1 MVVNEYG
8 SPTDPAVILL
18 APMMVSGSDLYELM
32 SPHFSG
38 TYYFIAPDQGGHG
51 KAGSYKN
58 ADDEY
63 RQLKAWL
70 LDNGIQKIEFLFAAS
85 LGVAVA
91 WKLFS
96 DPAFEVRRAW
106 FDGVALTFSA
116 TALISKPLTH
126 STFMTSSHK
135 TPIFTFECFRRLEFR
150 AQLLLFLYNHAI
162 FEQGTKTA

>member
-58 ADDEY
+58 ADVALGAGLGIWGEIN
-63 RQLKAWL
+63 L
-70 LDNGIQKIEFLFAAS
+70 LLMDPVIHQNGIATAS
-85 LGVAVA
+85 L
-91 WKLFS
+91 
-96 DPAFEVRRAW
+96 
-106 FDGVALTFSA
+106 
-116 TALISKPLTH
+116 
-126 STFMTSSHK
+126 
-135 TPIFTFECFRRLEFR
+135 
-150 AQLLLFLYNHAI
+150 
-162 FEQGTKTA
+162 

>member
-70 LDNGIQKIEFLFAAS
+70 LDNGIQKPKKGIGKNPCGSITEP
-85 LGVAVA
+85 GENVWV
-91 WKLFS
+91 
-96 DPAFEVRRAW
+96 
-106 FDGVALTFSA
+106 
-116 TALISKPLTH
+116 
-126 STFMTSSHK
+126 
-135 TPIFTFECFRRLEFR
+135 
-150 AQLLLFLYNHAI
+150 
-162 FEQGTKTA
+162 

>member
-70 LDNGIQKIEFLFAAS
+70 LDNGIQKIEFLFAICRRQSCAS
-85 LGVAVA
+85 EKAMHTVGI
-91 WKLFS
+91 WQRI
-96 DPAFEVRRAW
+96 RR
-106 FDGVALTFSA
+106 S
-116 TALISKPLTH
+116 
-126 STFMTSSHK
+126 M
-135 TPIFTFECFRRLEFR
+135 
-150 AQLLLFLYNHAI
+150 
-162 FEQGTKTA
+162 